1 MYKSTHCADFALLL
15 DLGHLL
21 ATANLGVRH
30 STGARTA
37 LDVNQ
42 LGFTRVANIT
52 ITGFSRH
59 LLDLLFG
66 SGCCGAKSDPT
77 HAYSQKEILTT
88 LR

>member
-1 MYKSTHCADFALLL
+1 MYKSLLCANFALLL

-42 LGFTRVANIT
+42 FGFTRVTNIT

-59 LLDLLFG
+59 LLDLLLG
-66 SGCCGAKSDPT
+66 SGCYGAKSDT
-77 HAYSQKEILTT
+77 TYTYSRKELLTT